1 MVRKTKFFKLNFARS
16 SNSHNQT
23 NGIVNL
29 SNFCLSQAEIDI
41 LNLGHSFVSKPAPI
55 NCQQA
60 KRQLNR
66 IVYNKPSI
74 DLIVAEAEKIKP
86 NRTLTFSQVQI
97 LKTLK
102 NNPSIVIT
110 QADKGDSWVVLN
122 KDDYVWEC
130 NRQLQDDSVYRPLAA
145 SQTSLISKLFRNVLL
160 KMLKEKVITKSK
172 FEYLVPKDELLKERI
187 FYTLPKIHKPSTS
200 WSGDGKIPPGRP
212 IVGNSFSE
220 DTKICI
226 YIDSFLKP
234 IVNKQPYILSNTDHL
249 LTELEK
255 IDINQ
260 NSILFSMDVSSLYTN
275 IPIIKGIETV
285 KSFLDKF
292 KDDSRPDKY
301 ILELLKLSLLKN
313 DFLFMG
319 KYYRQIKGV
328 AMGKQYA
335 PNFANLYMS
344 MWEDSILNKYQG
356 PKPKLWLRYIDDIFG
371 VWEGSLQELINFVN
385 YINNF
390 DSNIQVC
397 CNSSFSEIQ
406 FLDLIIYKTNC
417 TQLSTIVY
425 LKPTSSLRLIHPL
438 SLHPSHTKGGTIF
451 SQILRFAKN
460 CTFDVDFKFQLK
472 SLFIALSNQ
481 GYSRTFLRNI
491 KRKAL
496 ASVNYQI
503 MDDGRILKG
512 FFPCT
517 DNCKICKNHGAEKT
531 SISFLGGGKIITQF
545 LTCSSKNA
553 IYIIFCQKCSLLY
566 VGETKNAVKQ
576 RISQHLSTIKLK
588 YQTPVSLHF
597 NSENHCIN
605 DFRFFVLTNNN
616 SWSKIKRKSVEN
628 NWIKKLNTL
637 TPNGINVDTNKISN
651 KFVTLPF
658 KGRSSIPKS
667 LKEFLNDSTKTCYTT
682 GSPLRV
688 VFNHKHNIAR
698 NK

>member
-1 MVRKTKFFKLNFARS
+1 VRS
-16 SNSHNQT
+16 SYSHKQT

-29 SNFCLSQAEIDI
+29 SNYILSPAETEI
-41 LNLGHSFVSKPAPI
+41 LNFGHSFVSKPAPI
-55 NCQQA
+55 NSQQA

-66 IVYNKPSI
+66 IVYNKPTI
-74 DLIVAEAEKIKP
+74 DRIVAEAENIKY
-86 NRTLTFSQVQI
+86 NKTLTFTQVKL
-97 LKTLK
+97 LKNLR

-110 QADKGDSWVVLN
+110 QADKGDSWVILN

-130 NRQLQDDSVYRPLAA
+130 NRQLLDESVYRPLPA
-145 SQTSLISKLFRNVLL
+145 SQTTLNSTLFRNVLL

-172 FEYLVPKDELLKERI
+172 FEYLVPKDDTLKDRI
-187 FYTLPKIHKPSTS
+187 FYILPKIHKSPAT
-200 WSGDGKIPPGRP
+200 WKCDGTIPPGRP

-255 IDINQ
+255 IDINK

-275 IPIIKGIETV
+275 IPIIKGILAI
-285 KSFLDKF
+285 KSFFEKF
-292 KDDSRPDKY
+292 RDESRPDKY

-319 KYYRQIKGV
+319 KYYRQTKGV

-344 MWEDSILNKYQG
+344 MWEDSILNKLQG
-356 PKPKLWLRYIDDIFG
+356 PKPRLWLRYIDDIFG
-371 VWEGSLQELINFVN
+371 IWEGPLQQLINFVN
-385 YINNF
+385 QVNSF
-390 DSNIQVC
+390 DKDIQVC
-397 CNSSFSEIQ
+397 CNTSFSEIQ
-406 FLDLIIYKTNC
+406 FLDLIIYKTNSR
-417 TQLSTIVY
+417 QLSTMVY
-425 LKPTSSLRLIHPL
+425 LKPTSSLKLIHPL

-460 CTFDVDFKFQLK
+460 CTFDGDFKFHLK
-472 SLFIALSNQ
+472 SLFQALSNQ
-481 GYSRTFLRNI
+481 GYTRTYIRNV

-496 ASVNYQI
+496 SSVNYQVS
-503 MDDGRILKG
+503 DDGKILKG
-512 FFPCT
+512 FFPCAI
-517 DNCKICKNHGAEKT
+517 NCKLCTKHGSEKT
-531 SISFLGGGKIITQF
+531 SISFSGGGKIITQF

-553 IYIIFCQKCSLLY
+553 IYVIYCQKCPLLY
-566 VGETKNAVKQ
+566 VGETKNSVKQ
-576 RISQHLSTIKLK
+576 RMSQHLSTIKLK

-597 NSENHCIN
+597 NSENHSID
-605 DFRFFVLTNNN
+605 DFRFFVLTNNI
-616 SWSKIKRKSVEN
+616 SWTKTKRKSVEN

-637 TPNGINVDTNKISN
+637 TPNGINVDTNKLYN

-658 KGRSSIPKS
+658 KGRSSIPTS

-688 VFNHKHNIAR
+688 VFNHKHSIAR
-698 NK
+698 NI